1 MFEEIRTKRLT
12 LRALENRDAQRIFEY
27 RSSHDVY
34 RFQSWGTDSAHV
46 IESYVVNSAAGEPG
60 TPGPWYQIGITQSP
74 TELIG
79 DCAFRILESEPR
91 QAESGIALAPDFQKR
106 GYATEALQA
115 LLDYLFV
122 KLEKHRVL
130 GSVDPS
136 NLSSIKPLQRVGMRE
151 EAHFIKSLWFKGEW
165 VDDVIFAI
173 LAREWN
179 SSNTRAA
186 PGKPTTLIF

>member
-91 QAESGIALAPDFQKR
+91 QARLCDRSVASAAG
-106 GYATEALQA
+106 
-115 LLDYLFV
+115 LFV
-122 KLEKHRVL
+122 CETGKASRL
-130 GSVDPS
+130 GIGRSE
-136 NLSSIKPLQRVGMRE
+136 Q
-151 EAHFIKSLWFKGEW
+151 SL
-165 VDDVIFAI
+165 
-173 LAREWN
+173 LHQ
-179 SSNTRAA
+179 AA
-186 PGKPTTLIF
+186 PTSWDARRGSLHKEPLVQRRMGRRRDLCDPREGVEFQQHKSCAR